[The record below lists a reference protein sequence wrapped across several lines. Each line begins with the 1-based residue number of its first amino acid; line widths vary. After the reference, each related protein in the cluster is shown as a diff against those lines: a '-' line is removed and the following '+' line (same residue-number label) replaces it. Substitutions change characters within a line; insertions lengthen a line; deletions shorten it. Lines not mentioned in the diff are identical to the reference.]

1 MFFQVYGANA
11 LVQWGM
17 LLVVLAGLILWE
29 WRTWP
34 NTLICLRKKK
44 ISQMKSTFRGSKRA
58 LKCQRSFIL
67 YKSNA
72 FHVIPHAVQLHGHSE
87 EV

>member
-34 NTLICLRKKK
+34 NTLICSRKKK
-44 ISQMKSTFRGSKRA
+44 NLPNEKK
-58 LKCQRSFIL
+58 L
-67 YKSNA
+67 YLCTW
-72 FHVIPHAVQLHGHSE
+72 F
-87 EV
+87 

>member
-11 LVQWGM
+11 LIQWGM

-34 NTLICLRKKK
+34 NTLICSRKKK
-44 ISQMKSTFRGSKRA
+44 ISQMKKSCFFA
-58 LKCQRSFIL
+58 LGFDT
-67 YKSNA
+67 YKG
-72 FHVIPHAVQLHGHSE
+72 QKL
-87 EV
+87 